1 MEAIIMIILDKQT
14 TFISPDAKI
23 AEDVIIYPNNH
34 IIGNTVIGKGCKIMP
49 NCILTDS
56 VIGAGC
62 TVTASVMEEARV
74 GDTTTVGPYAYLRKG
89 ASVGSH
95 CRIGDLSR

>member
-49 NCILTDS
+49 NCILK
-56 VIGAGC
+56 IGRAH
-62 TVTASVMEEARV
+62 V
-74 GDTTTVGPYAYLRKG
+74 
-89 ASVGSH
+89 
-95 CRIGDLSR
+95 

>member
-1 MEAIIMIILDKQT
+1 MIILDKQT

-49 NCILTDS
+49 NCILK
-56 VIGAGC
+56 IGRAH
-62 TVTASVMEEARV
+62 V
-74 GDTTTVGPYAYLRKG
+74 
-89 ASVGSH
+89 
-95 CRIGDLSR
+95 